1 VRIILTGSNGFI
13 GKKLLNRILD
23 DKHDVAVILRS
34 SSCTIDKR
42 NHANDQIVIHRFKSQ
57 SKLNNFFSK
66 FEPDVVVHLAG
77 TYVTNHK
84 NSDIKKMID
93 DNVIFGNR
101 ILEALTHVKKK
112 NFINT
117 GTSWQHYES
126 VEYNPVNIY
135 AATKQAFQ
143 DILVYYAEAFDFR
156 IITLK
161 LFDTYGPSDH
171 RKKIINLILNQIKSE
186 QPIEL
191 TPGNQLMDLVHVDD
205 VVEAYMVA
213 IDLIVKNSEEKITEY
228 GVSAEETITIK
239 ALAELIQ
246 KLSRKN
252 LNIIFGGVNYRNREV
267 FTPWK
272 SFNLL
277 PGWKPKI
284 ELDAGLKEMLN
295 DYLQELK

>member
-1 VRIILTGSNGFI
+1 MRIILTGSNGFI

-34 SSCTIDKR
+34 SSCPQENS
-42 NHANDQIVIHRFKSQ
+42 NHANNQIVTHRFKSQ
-57 SKLNNFFSK
+57 VKLNNFFSK
-66 FEPDVVVHLAG
+66 YEPDVVVHLAG

-101 ILEALTHVKKK
+101 ILEALSHSKRG

-126 VEYNPVNIY
+126 VEYNPVNLY

-143 DILVYYAEAFDFR
+143 DIVVYYAEAFHFR

-161 LFDTYGPSDH
+161 LFDTYGPNDH
-171 RKKIINLILNQIKSE
+171 RKKIINLLLNQINSE
-186 QPIEL
+186 QPLKL
-191 TPGNQLMDLVHVDD
+191 TPGNQLINLVHVDD
-205 VVEAYMVA
+205 IVEAYMIA
-213 IDLIVKNSEEKITEY
+213 IDLIFKYSKKKVTEY
-228 GVSAEETITIK
+228 AVSANKNISVKSLVKMIE
-239 ALAELIQ
+239 
-246 KLSRKN
+246 KLSEAD

-267 FTPWK
+267 FKPWS

-284 ELDAGLKEMLN
+284 ELDAGLKEILN
-295 DYLQELK
+295 DFQQELK

>member
-1 VRIILTGSNGFI
+1 MKILLTGSTGFI
-13 GKKLLNRILD
+13 GSKLYLKLKSLGFDI
-23 DKHDVAVILRS
+23 KIILRS
-34 SSCTIDKR
+34 QVSKYSSLDVDEGNYHMYNNHLKLKDFITSFNPDLCIHLASSSSEDGSLESIDNLINSNLKFSTELINSLSLSSCRK
-42 NHANDQIVIHRFKSQ
+42 
-57 SKLNNFFSK
+57 
-66 FEPDVVVHLAG
+66 
-77 TYVTNHK
+77 
-84 NSDIKKMID
+84 
-93 DNVIFGNR
+93 
-101 ILEALTHVKKK
+101 
-112 NFINT
+112 FINT

-126 VEYNPVNIY
+126 VVYNPVNLY

-161 LFDTYGPSDH
+161 LFDTYGPNDH
-171 RKKIINLILNQIKSE
+171 RKKIINLLLNQIKTD
-186 QPIEL
+186 QPLKL
-191 TPGNQLMDLVHVDD
+191 TPGNQLINLIHVDD
-205 VVEAYMVA
+205 IVEAYMIA

-239 ALAELIQ
+239 ALAELIE

>member
-1 VRIILTGSNGFI
+1 MKILMTGSTGYIGSHLYSKLKESNYDIKVVLNKNPIVYSETFVEEKDIHTYVNHYKLKEFI
-13 GKKLLNRILD
+13 TSFNPDLCIHLASSQSEDESLESIENLINSNLKFSTELINSLSL
-23 DKHDVAVILRS
+23 
-34 SSCTIDKR
+34 SSCRK
-42 NHANDQIVIHRFKSQ
+42 
-57 SKLNNFFSK
+57 
-66 FEPDVVVHLAG
+66 
-77 TYVTNHK
+77 
-84 NSDIKKMID
+84 
-93 DNVIFGNR
+93 
-101 ILEALTHVKKK
+101 
-112 NFINT
+112 FINT

-126 VEYNPVNIY
+126 VVYNPVNLY

-161 LFDTYGPSDH
+161 LFDTYGPNDH
-171 RKKIINLILNQIKSE
+171 RKKIINLLLNQIKSD
-186 QPIEL
+186 QPLKL
-191 TPGNQLMDLVHVDD
+191 TPGNQLINLIHVDD
-205 VVEAYMVA
+205 IVEAYMIA

-239 ALAELIQ
+239 ALAELIE

-295 DYLQELK
+295 DFQRDLK